1 MENQIIVRIDPKLKN
16 KASRLAKTEGK
27 NLSKIIR
34 ELLESY
40 VKERDI
46 ETYIDDL
53 WTRIGNK
60 ISEAGYTKKDI
71 NKVIRTVRK
80 KWKRL

>member
-1 MENQIIVRIDPKLKN
+1 MENQIIVRIDPNLKN

-60 ISEAGYTKKDI
+60 ISKSGYTEKDI
-71 NKVIRTVRK
+71 DKIIRAVRK
-80 KWKRL
+80 K

>member
-80 KWKRL
+80 K